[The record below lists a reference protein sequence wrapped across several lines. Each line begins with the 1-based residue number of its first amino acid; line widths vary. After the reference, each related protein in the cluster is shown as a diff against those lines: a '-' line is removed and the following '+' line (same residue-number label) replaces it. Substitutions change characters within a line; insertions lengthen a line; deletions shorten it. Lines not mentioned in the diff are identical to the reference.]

1 MKTRT
6 LLASVW
12 LVQFLTFL
20 TSSLRGAGGIEVVQS
35 LVDGVKIEGPS
46 AEGFHAQFIAH
57 IAHFKPGSGLEL
69 LEPYYVRISNN
80 STRAIVRFIVRS
92 ERPNKSGQPVA
103 GTLVSDHPLGHRFL
117 PGTTELRS
125 GVGGANPSAP
135 NLSAAAYL
143 RASIDAV
150 VFENGEFVGPD
161 TGGNFEKI
169 KAHEEKITSL
179 LVNLNSLGLA
189 SQDAVLS
196 RLDSLLKSQS
206 FFDQVVARQL
216 KFAFSLPDQGREYFR
231 LLDDL
236 AAYPAVWRKP

>member
-6 LLASVW
+6 LLVSVW
-12 LVQFLTFL
+12 LVQFLTCL
-20 TSSLRGAGGIEVVQS
+20 TSPLRGAGGIEVVPS
-35 LVDGVKIEGPS
+35 LVEGVKIEGPN

-57 IAHFKPGSGLEL
+57 IAHFKPGSGLDL

-80 STRAIVRFIVRS
+80 SARAIVRFIVRS

-103 GTLVSDHPLGHRFL
+103 GTLISDHPLGDRL
-117 PGTTELRS
+117 MPGTTELLS
-125 GVGGANPSAP
+125 GIGGANPSAP
-135 NLSAAAYL
+135 YLAAAPYL

-161 TGGNFEKI
+161 AGGNFEKI

-179 LVNLNSLGLA
+179 LVDLNSLGLG
-189 SQDAVLS
+189 SKDAVLS
-196 RLDSLLKSQS
+196 RLDPLLKSQS
-206 FFDQVVARQL
+206 FLDQVVAKQL
-216 KFAFSLPDQGREYFR
+216 KFAFSVPDQGREYFR